1 MVGIDCLVFGYRKIK
16 ISPDNLSDATSLLLR
31 GSIYSK
37 INSDG
42 TLTVRE
48 RDFVQISNLFKGRID
63 FEYSNPL
70 GVYGKFKLLPY
81 KPAFI
86 SSIIISLV
94 LIIFLS
100 NFVWDIRIEGNENIP
115 ASEIKLGLMECGLT
129 VGDFWPFI
137 DRGLVES
144 HYSEIEERVSWI
156 NINRRGSVAYVKI
169 IERENSNKT
178 EENDAGFSNLVSSYD
193 CVIEEITVRRGTAVV
208 KPGDVVKKGDI
219 LIVGV
224 LPEESGGGFCSAE
237 GSVVGRINESVS
249 ALVDRKYEKTTQKN
263 KKIYSISI
271 NFFKFSLNIF
281 KLYGNL
287 TNKCD
292 IIETEKTYSLF
303 SDTRLPFSIS
313 IKYIPQYEVTE
324 AFYSDEELI
333 KIASTRLDAL
343 TASRLYFSDLL
354 KIKSQGQFTENG
366 YLISSDIIYLSEVTE
381 RREFNVK

>member
-219 LIVGV
+219 L
-224 LPEESGGGFCSAE
+224 C
-237 GSVVGRINESVS
+237 
-249 ALVDRKYEKTTQKN
+249 
-263 KKIYSISI
+263 
-271 NFFKFSLNIF
+271 
-281 KLYGNL
+281 
-287 TNKCD
+287 
-292 IIETEKTYSLF
+292 IIEAMKLMNE
-303 SDTRLPFSIS
+303 
-313 IKYIPQYEVTE
+313 
-324 AFYSDEELI
+324 
-333 KIASTRLDAL
+333 
-343 TASRLYFSDLL
+343 
-354 KIKSQGQFTENG
+354 
-366 YLISSDIIYLSEVTE
+366 IYAEQDGVISEVCINDGE
-381 RREFNVK
+381 IAEYSQVLFRMN